1 MSLLSNAFQTDSPA
15 VRGAAKSLLVH
26 ADLEVA
32 CQRFVEL
39 RRGLQAVGYP
49 EPDESLK
56 AAARLMSCAGTPQ
69 QILTRLER
77 VKYDMRASA
86 FREHSRASW
95 VAVVVTATITDA
107 AASEVT
113 IQRLADLAGAFQHI
127 PQPTHARSLDLAL
140 DTVGCPGPPDEVA
153 RHVMH
158 LTERFAGGRL
168 DQAAPAHLALAA
180 AFARQVAI

>member
-1 MSLLSNAFQTDSPA
+1 M
-15 VRGAAKSLLVH
+15 
-26 ADLEVA
+26 ADRL
-32 CQRFVEL
+32 
-39 RRGLQAVGYP
+39 RGLG
-49 EPDESLK
+49 
-56 AAARLMSCAGTPQ
+56 AARLARKNDAGRSPSD
-69 QILTRLER
+69 LAHEL
-77 VKYDMRASA
+77 S
-86 FREHSRASW
+86 
-95 VAVVVTATITDA
+95 
-107 AASEVT
+107 
-113 IQRLADLAGAFQHI
+113 QRLADLAGAFQHI